1 MKRQSRTVSRP
12 AAVAGYV
19 GLVVLVSAGAATGLS
34 GSNTVY
40 SDDIVDRA
48 ITGADLGTNSVSRVK
63 IQDNAVAGS
72 EVIDGSITGA
82 EVRDGS
88 IVRQD
93 LGLDVVSGVTKVS
106 QFHQVAANQTG
117 SFTVVCP
124 AAAPVVLGGG
134 FEWSDSTGF
143 SASTSEPWFVDGQP
157 NGWIVGG
164 TNGLPQGRNLYVVA
178 ICASD
183 GSGGS

>member
-1 MKRQSRTVSRP
+1 MKRQGRTVSRP

-40 SDDIVDRA
+40 SDDIVDRSVTA
-48 ITGADLGTNSVSRVK
+48 ADLGTNSVSRVK
-63 IQDNAVAGS
+63 IQDNAVSGT

-82 EVRDGS
+82 DVRDGS

-117 SFTVVCP
+117 NFTVACP
-124 AAAPVVLGGG
+124 EEAPVVLGGG
-134 FEWSDSTGF
+134 YEWGSTTGF
-143 SASTSEPWFVDGQP
+143 SASTSEPWYVDGQP
-157 NGWIVGG
+157 NGWFVGG
-164 TNGLPQGRNLYVVA
+164 TNGLPQAKNLYVIA

-183 GSGGS
+183 GSSG

>member
-1 MKRQSRTVSRP
+1 MRLRSAVLGMTV
-12 AAVAGYV
+12 
-19 GLVVLVSAGAATGLS
+19 VVVTLTAGAAQSLS

-40 SDDIVDRA
+40 SDDIVDRSVTA
-48 ITGADLGTNSVSRVK
+48 ADLGTNSVSRVK

-106 QFHQVAANQTG
+106 QFHQVAANQAG

-134 FEWSDSTGF
+134 YEWSNSTGF
-143 SASTSEPWFVDGQP
+143 SASTSEPWYVDGQP

-164 TNGLPQGRNLYVVA
+164 TNGLPQAKNLYVIA

-183 GSGGS
+183 GSGG